1 MPRATARAM
10 AAIEPQTARKQ
21 HLHLDHRMTEQ
32 TPQRCGLVA
41 VIGAP
46 NAGKSTLV
54 NQLVGQK
61 VAITSAKAQTT
72 RARLLGIALTQ
83 AQDGAATQIILID
96 TPGIFAP
103 RRRLDRAMVHA
114 AWEGT
119 VSADAVVLM
128 VDPLKQRRHEL
139 EPLLESLAERPEK
152 KLLVL
157 NKVDV
162 SKKEPLLELAQELAG
177 KVGFSEVFFIS
188 ALTGDGVPGLKAQ
201 LAAMMPEGPWHY
213 PEEQVS
219 DASERLLAAEV
230 TREQLYRQLHEEL
243 PYDSAVRP
251 ESYQTRK
258 DGSVEI
264 HQQIVIARDSQKP
277 IVLGKRGARIKAI
290 GEAARAEL
298 ATILGVPVHLF
309 LHVKVDEKWSD
320 SREIF
325 EEIGLD
331 WVR

>member
-1 MPRATARAM
+1 VPLHHPAGGPPPPVGE
-10 AAIEPQTARKQ
+10 EPVT
-21 HLHLDHRMTEQ
+21 
-32 TPQRCGLVA
+32 RCGIVA

-61 VAITSAKAQTT
+61 VAIVSAKAQTT
-72 RARLLGIALTQ
+72 RARLMGIAIEGE
-83 AQDGAATQIILID
+83 AQIILVD

-103 RRRLDRAMVHA
+103 KRRLDRAMVHA
-114 AWEGT
+114 AWEGAQ
-119 VSADAVVLM
+119 SADAIVLV
-128 VDPLKQRRHEL
+128 VDPIKQRRHEL
-139 EPLLESLAERPEK
+139 EPLLESLKDRPER

-157 NKVDV
+157 NKVDA
-162 SKKEPLLELAQELAG
+162 SAKEPLLALAQDLTG
-177 KVGFSEVFFIS
+177 KVDFAEVFFVS
-188 ALTGDGVPGLKAQ
+188 ALSGDGVPELKAH
-201 LAAMMPEGPWHY
+201 LAALMPEGPWHY
-213 PEEQVS
+213 PEDQVS

-230 TREQLYRQLHEEL
+230 TREQLYQQLHEEL

-251 ESYQTRK
+251 ESYTQRK

-264 HQQIVIARDSQKP
+264 HQQIVVGRDSQKP

-290 GEAARAEL
+290 GEAARKEL
-298 ATILGVPVHLF
+298 SAILGVPVHLF
-309 LHVKVDEKWSD
+309 LHVKVDEKWSE
-320 SREIF
+320 SREIY